1 MSAIPVTTCEPWVYR
16 VSPFPADSDAGRFWS
31 AWVRATGDGR
41 WKVLD
46 AYQSMPETFLT
57 TDGLWTMDRHEF
69 ICFEDFDEAVRMATE
84 AVQGITVNGLTIND
98 AAERFARSG
107 ER

>member
-1 MSAIPVTTCEPWVYR
+1 VTAIPETTCEPWVYR
-16 VSPFPADSDAGRFWS
+16 VSPFPAGSDQGRYWS
-31 AWVRATGDGR
+31 TWIRATGDGR
-41 WKVLD
+41 WKVLEHFQ
-46 AYQSMPETFLT
+46 AMPEVYLTAEGDWT
-57 TDGLWTMDRHEF
+57 TDRHGF
-69 ICFEDFDEAVRMATE
+69 ACFEDFDEAVRAATE